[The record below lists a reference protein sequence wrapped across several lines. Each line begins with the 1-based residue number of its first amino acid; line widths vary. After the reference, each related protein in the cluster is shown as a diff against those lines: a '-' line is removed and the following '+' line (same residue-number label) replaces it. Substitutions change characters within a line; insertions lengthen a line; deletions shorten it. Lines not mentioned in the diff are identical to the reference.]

1 MDTETI
7 EKAEQILL
15 KNEKKKEYQRKH
27 YEKNK
32 ETKIA
37 ASKQYYQ
44 DKIKPKLVEE
54 KQLLKELAEFKS
66 KSGNNDII

>member
-1 MDTETI
+1 MDI
-7 EKAEQILL
+7 AIEQILL

-37 ASKQYYQ
+37 TSKQYYQ
-44 DKIKPKLVEE
+44 EKIKPKL
-54 KQLLKELAEFKS
+54 L
-66 KSGNNDII
+66 

>member
-1 MDTETI
+1 MDAETI

-32 ETKIA
+32 
-37 ASKQYYQ
+37 
-44 DKIKPKLVEE
+44 
-54 KQLLKELAEFKS
+54 
-66 KSGNNDII
+66 